1 VDRRALDEEVIPDV
15 GAFQLRPNSI
25 EGHGDEVPLRVD
37 VVAADQQLEL
47 PRSRFKHIRLV
58 RRPGVADLDEDR
70 IRAVFLRPVAN
81 ARQVDDPVRVREDI
95 DGVRFAGQLVRRLQ
109 QPTVQFRPRADPPLT
124 ARVPLVNLQ
133 NAHPHASCRGSASV
147 VETQPDE
154 GGGLARID
162 SLRHDAVADL
172 IRQRSVAKEQMHART
187 ASPTVPP
194 RPVATMT
201 PNPKATI
208 HSNPHG
214 VRHLASAA
222 YLNSGDGFTST
233 AGFLMLPSSWWTGWK
248 GLRGA

>member
-1 VDRRALDEEVIPDV
+1 MDRRALDEEVIPDV

-124 ARVPLVNLQ
+124 ARVPLVT
-133 NAHPHASCRGSASV
+133 CRTRTPTRRAVDRPRLSRRSRTKAAVLPISIRFVTTRSLISSGS
-147 VETQPDE
+147 D
-154 GGGLARID
+154 RW
-162 SLRHDAVADL
+162 R
-172 IRQRSVAKEQMHART
+172 RSRFTRERR
-187 ASPTVPP
+187 P
-194 RPVATMT
+194 RP
-201 PNPKATI
+201 
-208 HSNPHG
+208 S
-214 VRHLASAA
+214 R
-222 YLNSGDGFTST
+222 
-233 AGFLMLPSSWWTGWK
+233 
-248 GLRGA
+248 RGPWQR